1 MAPVIR
7 GRPYNSKTWQCPACH
22 AHNLPQWQRCDECS
36 KPKERTFGGYWPN
49 GGDPAHHSRSA
60 WPGRYPSPDR
70 GLAPYRT
77 PNPGWAPPRTGS
89 HRTDWGVQPHT
100 QPSRST
106 GKGRGQETGFGNANR
121 APPKREPTEV
131 EKAIEVQQV
140 LRRNGCTDLD
150 TIRKIDAAVETAQWK
165 RDAQWGPE
173 YHSQAL
179 QKRIDAKQAAITRQE
194 DAIAEREQQLVE
206 ERAKLTALQQ
216 GHEHL
221 LQQKIKVDAE
231 PPPAAKGAVAFR
243 SAPTSD
249 LTPDVLSLLQLV
261 DNNADALPWESLRP
275 AINRLRLAFAR
286 DVPAG
291 NDDDTFGEAME
302 DHAELDEDAVQPF
315 YDAAQAIQALRENPD
330 QLDSL
335 RKGMEESFQL
345 ATRRRSRI
353 DNCKPYGR

>member
-1 MAPVIR
+1 M
-7 GRPYNSKTWQCPACH
+7 
-22 AHNLPQWQRCDECS
+22 
-36 KPKERTFGGYWPN
+36 
-49 GGDPAHHSRSA
+49 
-60 WPGRYPSPDR
+60 
-70 GLAPYRT
+70 
-77 PNPGWAPPRTGS
+77 
-89 HRTDWGVQPHT
+89 
-100 QPSRST
+100 
-106 GKGRGQETGFGNANR
+106 
-121 APPKREPTEV
+121 

-150 TIRKIDAAVETAQWK
+150 TIRKVDAAVETAQWK

-194 DAIAEREQQLVE
+194 DAIAEREQQLLE

-221 LQQKIKVDAE
+221 LQQKVKVDTE
-231 PPPAAKGAVAFR
+231 SPPVAKSAVAFR